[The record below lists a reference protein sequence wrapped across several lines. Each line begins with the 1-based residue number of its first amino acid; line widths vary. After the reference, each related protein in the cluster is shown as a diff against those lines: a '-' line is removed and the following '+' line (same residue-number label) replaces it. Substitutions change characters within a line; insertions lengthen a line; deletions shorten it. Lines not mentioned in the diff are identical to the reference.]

1 MAQSAAC
8 PSCGAPVVFKSAA
21 SIFAVCEYCQS
32 TLVRHDQALE
42 DIGKMAALAE
52 DRSPLQLGSEGSWQ
66 GLHFAL
72 IGRIQ
77 LKYSQGLWNEWHLL
91 FDDQRTGWLSEASGE
106 YVVSFLHQVREPLPK
121 FAELQ
126 VGQRFTLA
134 SRAWTVTD
142 IEDAECV
149 AGQGELP
156 FKVGAGYQAPVVDL
170 RCGDNFATLD
180 YSEEPPLLFIGG
192 PVEFKSLK
200 MGNLRQGLPIPEHT
214 VAAQVFRCPSC
225 GSPMQARSKEILAV
239 GCASCG
245 AVVDTADTN
254 YQLLSKALGP
264 RDEKFVPRLPVGSR
278 GSLEG
283 KPVEVI
289 GFLVKECKVDGVAYA
304 WREYLLAAGNATY
317 RWLTEYDGHWN
328 VADVLSKHPAGGGDQ
343 AAVSYEGTAYKH
355 FATSKAEVV
364 QVEGEFNWRVKRG
377 ETSAI
382 ADFVAPPL
390 LLSRDRSDKEM
401 SWSLCRYVEPQVIR
415 EAFKL
420 PDALQQPV
428 GVYANQPNPWEGTHR
443 TVCRAFWLAA
453 LAALLVQIFFVFAVG
468 GQRLL
473 HQDMLFTALNADE
486 TQKTP
491 TFEIKGKARK
501 VVVKHATNLD
511 NNWIALD
518 MTLVNKTT
526 GEGWPAAQDLSYYYG
541 YDDGESWS
549 EGNRSEEIVFRD
561 VPPGTYYL
569 AVDPEL
575 STEKAADVRDSI
587 EVTTGGAG
595 WSNYLMVMVFL
606 AVFPIFTRLR
616 KGAFEVRRWAE
627 SDHAPVA
634 SDSDSDSDD
643 D

>member
-1 MAQSAAC
+1 
-8 PSCGAPVVFKSAA
+8 
-21 SIFAVCEYCQS
+21 
-32 TLVRHDQALE
+32 
-42 DIGKMAALAE
+42 
-52 DRSPLQLGSEGSWQ
+52 
-66 GLHFAL
+66 
-72 IGRIQ
+72 
-77 LKYSQGLWNEWHLL
+77 
-91 FDDQRTGWLSEASGE
+91 
-106 YVVSFLHQVREPLPK
+106 
-121 FAELQ
+121 
-126 VGQRFTLA
+126 
-134 SRAWTVTD
+134 
-142 IEDAECV
+142 
-149 AGQGELP
+149 
-156 FKVGAGYQAPVVDL
+156 
-170 RCGDNFATLD
+170 
-180 YSEEPPLLFIGG
+180 
-192 PVEFKSLK
+192 
-200 MGNLRQGLPIPEHT
+200 
-214 VAAQVFRCPSC
+214 
-225 GSPMQARSKEILAV
+225 
-239 GCASCG
+239 
-245 AVVDTADTN
+245 
-254 YQLLSKALGP
+254 
-264 RDEKFVPRLPVGSR
+264 
-278 GSLEG
+278 
-283 KPVEVI
+283 
-289 GFLVKECKVDGVAYA
+289 
-304 WREYLLAAGNATY
+304 
-317 RWLTEYDGHWN
+317 
-328 VADVLSKHPAGGGDQ
+328 
-343 AAVSYEGTAYKH
+343 
-355 FATSKAEVV
+355 
-364 QVEGEFNWRVKRG
+364 
-377 ETSAI
+377 
-382 ADFVAPPL
+382 
-390 LLSRDRSDKEM
+390 M